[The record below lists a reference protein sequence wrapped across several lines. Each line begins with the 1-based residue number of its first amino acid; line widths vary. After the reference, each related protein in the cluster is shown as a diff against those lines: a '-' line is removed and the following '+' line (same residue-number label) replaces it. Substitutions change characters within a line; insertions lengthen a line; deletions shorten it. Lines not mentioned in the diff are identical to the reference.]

1 MIYFSHYSLPALD
14 APRTKD
20 PPQLPLIGKRVAA
33 FLPRSGRLT
42 RKLTFPRLFYLDAHH
57 EQTLRDRTATMGGY
71 VSSPRLTR
79 ASKSEGSDT
88 EWHSTNV
95 SLTRH
100 APAAVSKEDR
110 ADFTFCDGPS
120 SSAAAALDASE
131 WVISHSAP

>member
-57 EQTLRDRTATMGGY
+57 EQTLRDRWATICGY
-71 VSSPRLTR
+71 GSESR
-79 ASKSEGSDT
+79 ADSRPSDSEGSDR
-88 EWHSTNV
+88 EWHSRV
-95 SLTRH
+95 VQRQL
-100 APAAVSKEDR
+100 VR
-110 ADFTFCDGPS
+110 AHFV
-120 SSAAAALDASE
+120 L
-131 WVISHSAP
+131 